1 MSELTQ
7 PITTTITDLAALR
20 EQIDALDT
28 RILELLNARAQC
40 AEQVA
45 HTKLAEDPNAKFYR
59 PEREAQILTRM
70 QKLNNGPLRD
80 EQITHLFREIIASC
94 LALEES
100 MRIAYLGP
108 EGTFTQEATYKH
120 FGQNVGT
127 LPVDSIPQVFREVEA
142 GRVRYGVVPIENSTE
157 GVVTHTLDMFV
168 QSSLRVCGEI
178 SLRIHQ
184 NLMCQHDRWQSVQKI
199 YSHAQSL
206 AQCRYWLDKHL
217 PHAER
222 IPVSSN
228 AEAARL
234 ASLDDTVAA
243 IGSRQAAPIYGL
255 QVVCENIEDNANN
268 ATRFLVIGD
277 QMVGPSGNDRTS
289 LLVSAPNRPGSL
301 FHLLKPLAENGVD
314 MTRIESR
321 PSRTTNWEYLF
332 FLDVRGHEQ
341 DAALN
346 RAIKALREQAEMVR
360 VLGSYPVAI
369 L

>member
-1 MSELTQ
+1 M
-7 PITTTITDLAALR
+7 R
-20 EQIDALDT
+20 ERIDELDT
-28 RILELLNARAQC
+28 RILELLNERAHC

-45 HTKLAEDPNAKFYR
+45 HVKLAEDPNATFYR

-70 QKLNNGPLRD
+70 QSLNTGPLRH
-80 EQITHLFREIIASC
+80 EQITHLYREIIASC

-100 MRIAYLGP
+100 MHIAYLGP
-108 EGTFTQEATYKH
+108 AGTFTQEAAFKH
-120 FGQNVGT
+120 FGQAVAT

-168 QSSLRVCGEI
+168 QSPLRICGEI

-184 NLMCQHDRWQSVQKI
+184 NLMCNRDDWQSVQKV

-217 PHAER
+217 PDAEQV
-222 IPVSSN
+222 PVSSN

-234 ASLDDTVAA
+234 AAQDIAAVA
-243 IGSRQAAPIYGL
+243 IGSVQAASIYGL
-255 QVVCENIEDNANN
+255 KVVQENIEDNPNN
-268 ATRFLVIGD
+268 TTRFLVIGD
-277 QMVGPSGNDRTS
+277 QVVFPSGNDRTS
-289 LLVSAPNRPGSL
+289 LLVSTRNRPGSL
-301 FHLLKPLAENGVD
+301 YSLLKPLSESGVD

-321 PSRTTNWEYLF
+321 PSRTTNWDYF
-332 FLDVRGHEQ
+332 FFFDVRGHEQ
-341 DAALN
+341 DKTISNALD
-346 RAIKALREQAEMVR
+346 ALRQEAELVR

-369 L
+369 M

>member
-1 MSELTQ
+1 MADTFNLQ
-7 PITTTITDLAALR
+7 AIR
-20 EQIDALDT
+20 ERIDALDT
-28 RILELLNARAQC
+28 QILALLNERAQC
-40 AEQVA
+40 AEQVVHA
-45 HTKLAEDPNAKFYR
+45 KLAEDPNAKFYR

-70 QKLNNGPLRD
+70 QSLNAGPLRD
-80 EQITHLFREIIASC
+80 EQITHLFREVIASC

-108 EGTFTQEATYKH
+108 AGTFTQEATFKH
-120 FGQNVGT
+120 FGMNVGT
-127 LPVDSIPQVFREVEA
+127 LPVDSIAQVFREVEA

-157 GVVTHTLDMFV
+157 GVITHTLDMFT
-168 QSSLRVCGEI
+168 QSDLRICGEI

-184 NLMCQHDRWQSVQKI
+184 NLMCRHENWQGVQKV
-199 YSHAQSL
+199 YAHAQSL

-234 ASLDDTVAA
+234 VSHDDTAA
-243 IGSRQAAPIYGL
+243 ALGSRQAAPIYGL
-255 QVVCENIEDNANN
+255 HIVQDSIEDNPNN
-268 ATRFLVIGD
+268 TTRFLVIGD
-277 QMVGPSGNDRTS
+277 QVVTPSGNDRTS
-289 LLVSAPNRPGSL
+289 LLVSARNRPGSL
-301 FHLLKPLAENGVD
+301 YHLLQPLADNGVD

-332 FLDVRGHEQ
+332 FLDVLGHEQ
-341 DAALN
+341 DAAVSQ
-346 RAIKALREQAEMVR
+346 ALSVLRNEVEVVR

-369 L
+369 I

>member
-1 MSELTQ
+1 MSER
-7 PITTTITDLAALR
+7 LAALR

-28 RILELLNARAQC
+28 QMLALLNERARC
-40 AEQVA
+40 AEEVA

-70 QKLNNGPLRD
+70 QALNAGPLRN

-108 EGTFTQEATYKH
+108 AGTFTQEATFKH
-120 FGQNVGT
+120 FGMNVGT
-127 LPVDSIPQVFREVEA
+127 LPVDSIAQVFREVEA

-157 GVVTHTLDMFV
+157 GVITHTLDMFT
-168 QSSLRVCGEI
+168 QSDLRICGEI

-184 NLMCQHDRWQSVQKI
+184 NLMCRHENWQGVQKV
-199 YSHAQSL
+199 YAHAQSL

-234 ASLDDTVAA
+234 VANDDEAA
-243 IGSRQAAPIYGL
+243 ALGSRQAAPIYGL
-255 QVVCENIEDNANN
+255 QIVQDSIEDNANN
-268 ATRFLVIGD
+268 TTRFLVIGD
-277 QMVGPSGNDRTS
+277 QMVGASGNDRTS
-289 LLVSAPNRPGSL
+289 LLVSTRNRPGSL
-301 FHLLKPLAENGVD
+301 YHLLKPLAENGVD

-321 PSRTTNWEYLF
+321 PSRTTNWKYFF

-341 DAALN
+341 DKAIHDALE
-346 RAIKALREQAEMVR
+346 KLRQDAEIVR
-360 VLGSYPVAI
+360 VLGSYPIAI
-369 L
+369 M

>member
-1 MSELTQ
+1 MSEG
-7 PITTTITDLAALR
+7 LAALR
-20 EQIDALDT
+20 ERIDTLDT
-28 RILELLNARAQC
+28 QILELLNARARC
-40 AEQVA
+40 AEEVA
-45 HTKLAEDPNAKFYR
+45 HIKLAEDPNAKFYR
-59 PEREAQILTRM
+59 PEREAQILARM
-70 QKLNNGPLRD
+70 QALNEGPLRN

-108 EGTFTQEATYKH
+108 AGTFTQEATFKH
-120 FGQNVGT
+120 FGMSVAT

-157 GVVTHTLDMFV
+157 GVVNHTLDMFV
-168 QSSLRVCGEI
+168 QSGLRICGEV

-184 NLMCQHDRWQSVQKI
+184 NLMCLNADWRNVQKV
-199 YSHAQSL
+199 YAHVQSL

-217 PHAER
+217 PQAER

-234 ASLDDTVAA
+234 ASLDACAAA

-255 QVVCENIEDNANN
+255 QMAQESIEDNPNN
-268 ATRFLVIGD
+268 TTRFLIIGD
-277 QMVGPSGNDRTS
+277 QTVSPSGNDRTS
-289 LLVSAPNRPGSL
+289 LLVSTRNQPGSL
-301 FHLLKPLAENGVD
+301 YHLLKPLAENGVD

-321 PSRTTNWEYLF
+321 PSKTTNWEYLF

-341 DAALN
+341 DAPI
-346 RAIKALREQAEMVR
+346 RKALDALRSEAEVIR

-369 L
+369 M

>member
-1 MSELTQ
+1 MADTF
-7 PITTTITDLAALR
+7 DLQAIR
-20 EQIDALDT
+20 VRIDALDT
-28 RILELLNARAQC
+28 QILALLNERASC

-45 HTKLAEDPNAKFYR
+45 HAKLAEDPNATFYR
-59 PEREAQILTRM
+59 PEREAQILARM
-70 QKLNNGPLRD
+70 QSLNAGPLRD
-80 EQITHLFREIIASC
+80 EQVTHLFREVIASC

-108 EGTFTQEATYKH
+108 AGTFTQEATFKH
-120 FGQNVGT
+120 FGMNVGT
-127 LPVDSIPQVFREVEA
+127 LPVDSIAQVFREVEA

-157 GVVTHTLDMFV
+157 GVITHTLDMFM
-168 QSSLRVCGEI
+168 QSRLRICGEI

-184 NLMCQHDRWQSVQKI
+184 NLMCRHQEWQGVQKV
-199 YSHAQSL
+199 YAHAQSL

-234 ASLDDTVAA
+234 VSNDDSAA
-243 IGSRQAAPIYGL
+243 ALGSRQAAPIYGL
-255 QVVCENIEDNANN
+255 YIVQDSIEDNANN
-268 ATRFLVIGD
+268 TTRFLVIGD
-277 QMVGPSGNDRTS
+277 QVVTPSGNDRTS
-289 LLVSAPNRPGSL
+289 LLVSTRNRPGSL
-301 FHLLKPLAENGVD
+301 YHLLKPLAENGVD

-321 PSRTTNWEYLF
+321 PARTTNWEYFF

-341 DAALN
+341 DADISGAL
-346 RAIKALREQAEMVR
+346 AALRDEAEVVR

-369 L
+369 V

>member
-1 MSELTQ
+1 MSER
-7 PITTTITDLAALR
+7 LAALR

-28 RILELLNARAQC
+28 QMLALLNERARC
-40 AEQVA
+40 AEEVA

-70 QKLNNGPLRD
+70 QSLNAGPLRN

-108 EGTFTQEATYKH
+108 AGTFTQEATFKH
-120 FGQNVGT
+120 FGLNVAT
-127 LPVDSIPQVFREVEA
+127 QPVESIPQVFREVEA

-157 GVVTHTLDMFV
+157 GVITHTLDMFV
-168 QSSLRVCGEI
+168 QSPLRVCGEI
-178 SLRIHQ
+178 TLRINQ
-184 NLMCQHDRWQSVQKI
+184 NLMCSHADWQRVKKV

-217 PHAER
+217 PQAER

-234 ASLDDTVAA
+234 AALDADGAA

-255 QVVCENIEDNANN
+255 NIVQENIEDNANN
-268 ATRFLVIGD
+268 TTRFLVIGD
-277 QMVGPSGNDRTS
+277 QVVAPSGNDRTS
-289 LLVSAPNRPGSL
+289 LLVSARNRPGSL
-301 FHLLKPLAENGVD
+301 YHLLQPLADNGVD

-341 DAALN
+341 DEAVSKALN
-346 RAIKALREQAEMVR
+346 ALRDEVEVVR

-369 L
+369 M

>member
-1 MSELTQ
+1 MSEG
-7 PITTTITDLAALR
+7 LAALR
-20 EQIDALDT
+20 ERIDTLDT
-28 RILELLNARAQC
+28 QILELLNARARC
-40 AEQVA
+40 AEEVA
-45 HTKLAEDPNAKFYR
+45 HIKLAEDPNAKFYR
-59 PEREAQILTRM
+59 PEREAQILARM
-70 QKLNNGPLRD
+70 QALNEGPLRN

-108 EGTFTQEATYKH
+108 AGTFTQEATFKH
-120 FGQNVGT
+120 FGMSVAT

-157 GVVTHTLDMFV
+157 GVVNHTLDMFV
-168 QSSLRVCGEI
+168 QSGLRICGEV

-184 NLMCQHDRWQSVQKI
+184 NLMCLNADWRKVQKV
-199 YSHAQSL
+199 YAHVQSL

-217 PHAER
+217 PQAER

-234 ASLDDTVAA
+234 ASLDACAAA

-255 QVVCENIEDNANN
+255 QMAQESIEDNPNN
-268 ATRFLVIGD
+268 TTRFLIIGD
-277 QMVGPSGNDRTS
+277 QTVSPSGNDRTS
-289 LLVSAPNRPGSL
+289 LLVSTRNQPGSL
-301 FHLLKPLAENGVD
+301 YHLLKPLAENGVD

-321 PSRTTNWEYLF
+321 PSKTTNWEYLF

-341 DAALN
+341 DAPI
-346 RAIKALREQAEMVR
+346 RKALDALRSEAEVIR

-369 L
+369 M

>member
-1 MSELTQ
+1 MSNTNDASA
-7 PITTTITDLAALR
+7 TNAGLAALR
-20 EQIDALDT
+20 ERIDALDT
-28 RILELLNARAQC
+28 QLLELLNARARC
-40 AEQVA
+40 AEEVA

-70 QKLNNGPLRD
+70 QSLNHGPLRD
-80 EQITHLFREIIASC
+80 EQVTHLFREIISSC

-108 EGTFTQEATYKH
+108 AGTFTQEATFKH
-120 FGQNVGT
+120 FGQAVAT
-127 LPVDSIPQVFREVEA
+127 LPMESIPQVFREVEA

-157 GVVTHTLDMFV
+157 GVITHTLDMFV
-168 QSSLRVCGEI
+168 QSPLRICGEI

-184 NLMCQHDRWQSVQKI
+184 NLMCRHANWQNVQKV

-234 ASLDDTVAA
+234 ASLDDAVAA
-243 IGSRQAAPIYGL
+243 IGSLQAAPIYGL
-255 QVVCENIEDNANN
+255 TVAQESIEDNPNN
-268 ATRFLVIGD
+268 TTRFLVIGD
-277 QMVGPSGNDRTS
+277 QRVSASGNDRTS
-289 LLVSAPNRPGSL
+289 LLVSTRNQPGSL
-301 FHLLKPLAENGVD
+301 FNLLKPLAENGVD

-321 PSRTTNWEYLF
+321 PSKTANWEYLF

-341 DAALN
+341 DEAISKALAALCN
-346 RAIKALREQAEMVR
+346 EAEVVR

-369 L
+369 M